1 MENINGVAKI
11 NKESILIIAILSIL
25 LLQSCKSDL
34 TTITGNAVKDSLL
47 QAAAQ
52 NKEVK
57 ELIKNKPYTAE
68 IRKLTEKDKTK
79 TPELYQGIE
88 GELYEITYKTPKNNF
103 LVILNEENALEILP
117 AEYQMEGR
125 NDDYGVEGS
134 LRWIR

>member
-1 MENINGVAKI
+1 MSKI
-11 NKESILIIAILSIL
+11 KKKHILIIAVLSIL
-25 LLQSCKSDL
+25 LLQSCESDL
-34 TTITGNAVKDSLL
+34 NTITGNAVKDNLL

-57 ELIKNKPYTAE
+57 ELIKNKNYTTE
-68 IRKLTEKDKTK
+68 IRKLTEEDKTK
-79 TPELYQGIE
+79 APELYQGLE
-88 GELYEITYKTPKNNF
+88 GELYEITYKTPENSF
-103 LVILNEENALEILP
+103 LVVLSKEKVSEILP